1 MKLSSK
7 LKLIG
12 KLKTLV
18 RSISICLVFVLSAS
32 ITATLQAKEVS
43 STSHVQNLSK
53 QQLECLSLN
62 AYHEARSDGE
72 KGMLA
77 TIFVVLNRTKDSRF
91 PSTPCKV
98 IAQKNQFVWWGKSK
112 TIKEPE
118 MYDKAKQ
125 LVHEVLEGKHKD
137 FTRGSIYFNAHH
149 KAPKGTMCTIRIG
162 NHSFYRE
169 VKK

>member
-1 MKLSSK
+1 MSLCCV
-7 LKLIG
+7 IA
-12 KLKTLV
+12 
-18 RSISICLVFVLSAS
+18 LSAL
-32 ITATLQAKEVS
+32 ITATSQAETNHKQS
-43 STSHVQNLSK
+43 QTQTLSK
-53 QQLECLSLN
+53 EQIRCLATN
-62 AYHEARSDGE
+62 TYHESRGEGE

-91 PSTPCKV
+91 PSSPCKV
-98 IAQKNQFVWWGKSK
+98 ISQPNQFEWWGKGK

-125 LVHEVLEGKHKD
+125 LVYEVLEGKHKD
-137 FTRGSIYFNAHH
+137 FTKGSLYFNAHH
-149 KAPKGTMCTIRIG
+149 KAPKGTVCTIRIG